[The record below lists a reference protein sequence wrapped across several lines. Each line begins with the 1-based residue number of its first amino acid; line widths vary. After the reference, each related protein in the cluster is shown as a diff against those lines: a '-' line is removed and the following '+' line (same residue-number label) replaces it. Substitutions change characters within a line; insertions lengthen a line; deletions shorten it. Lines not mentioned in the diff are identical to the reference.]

1 MDCPHCDGDLVAFTV
16 PDDLS
21 EYAES
26 DRMTICTVCLRT
38 TSTDEGEENVHP
50 ADDADF
56 SAVHESFPD
65 GRAGVAFALAVGK
78 LGSLALE
85 RAAIEDLL
93 EEAEEAGADVWMTLD
108 RLATAGA
115 LEPHF
120 DVARR
125 TEQLQS
131 F

>member
-1 MDCPHCDGDLVAFTV
+1 MHCPHCEADVVAFAV
-16 PDDLS
+16 PDDLHDH
-21 EYAES
+21 AEA
-26 DRMTICTVCLRT
+26 DQMAVCTVCLRT
-38 TSTDEGEENVHP
+38 TSVEDESPEVQPTDE
-50 ADDADF
+50 ADF

-65 GRAGVAFALAVGK
+65 GRGGVALALAAGK

-85 RAAIEDLL
+85 RAAIEELL
-93 EEAEEAGADVWMTLD
+93 VEAERAGADVWMTFD

-125 TEQLQS
+125 AEQLQS